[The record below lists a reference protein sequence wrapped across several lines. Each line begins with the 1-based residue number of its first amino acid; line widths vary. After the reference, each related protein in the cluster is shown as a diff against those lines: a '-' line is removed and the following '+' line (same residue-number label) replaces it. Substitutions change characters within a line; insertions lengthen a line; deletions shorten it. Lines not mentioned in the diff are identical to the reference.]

1 MNIAQ
6 GSFYV
11 FGFTAVAASVF
22 MLATRNVLY
31 AAFGLLITL
40 LSVAAIFVLLF
51 ADFLAISQIMVYVGG
66 VLVLIL
72 FGVMLSNRVQDRAL
86 ESETMNRY
94 SGLLV
99 AGLLFAG
106 LAYLIQTNEFVLPAA
121 HLAADAQVGTT
132 AGTAK
137 SSISAIGFRLIT
149 NFALPFEVT
158 SFILL
163 LALIGAA
170 YISTEDRH
178 G

>member
-1 MNIAQ
+1 MNIAE

-11 FGFTAVAASVF
+11 FGFLAVAAAVF
-22 MLATRNVLY
+22 MLYTSNVLY

-40 LSVAAIFVLLF
+40 MSVAAIFVLLF

-72 FGVMLSNRVQDRAL
+72 FGVMLSNRVQERAL
-86 ESETMNRY
+86 QAETMNRY

-99 AGLLFAG
+99 ACLLFAG
-106 LAYLIQTNEFVLPAA
+106 LAYLVLTNEKALPAA
-121 HLAADAQVGTT
+121 TVAASGQAD
-132 AGTAK
+132 TAK
-137 SSISAIGFRLIT
+137 SSITAIGIRLIT

-163 LALIGAA
+163 IALIGAA
-170 YISTEDRH
+170 YISTEDKH

>member
-11 FGFTAVAASVF
+11 FGFVAVAAAVF

-51 ADFLAISQIMVYVGG
+51 ADFLAVSQIMVYVGG

-99 AGLLFAG
+99 AVLLFAG
-106 LAYLIQTNEFVLPAA
+106 LAYLIQTGDWALPVAQGAA
-121 HLAADAQVGTT
+121 GELS
-132 AGTAK
+132 GTAK
-137 SSISAIGFRLIT
+137 SSISAIGMRLIT

-170 YISTEDRH
+170 YISTEDKH

>member
-11 FGFTAVAASVF
+11 FGFLAVAAAAF
-22 MLATRNVLY
+22 MLFTRSVLY

-40 LSVAAIFVLLF
+40 MSLAAIFVLLF
-51 ADFLAISQIMVYVGG
+51 ADFLAISQIMIYVGG

-86 ESETMNRY
+86 QAETMNRY
-94 SGLLV
+94 SGGLV
-99 AGLLFAG
+99 AALLFAG
-106 LAYLIQTNEFVLPAA
+106 LAYLVVTNEQNPPVAP
-121 HLAADAQVGTT
+121 LAAYG
-132 AGTAK
+132 AGATAK
-137 SSISAIGFRLIT
+137 SSITAIGIRLIT

-163 LALIGAA
+163 IALIGAA

>member
-1 MNIAQ
+1 MNIAE

-11 FGFTAVAASVF
+11 FGFLAVAAAAF
-22 MLATRNVLY
+22 MLYTRNVLY

-40 LSVAAIFVLLF
+40 MSVAAIFVLLF

-72 FGVMLSNRVQDRAL
+72 FGVMLSNRVQERAL
-86 ESETMNRY
+86 QAETMNRY
-94 SGLLV
+94 SGTLV
-99 AGLLFAG
+99 ASLLFAG
-106 LAYLIQTNEFVLPAA
+106 LAYLVLTNEKALPVATLAPGGEAA
-121 HLAADAQVGTT
+121 
-132 AGTAK
+132 TAK
-137 SSISAIGFRLIT
+137 SSITAIGIRLIT

-163 LALIGAA
+163 IALIGAA

>member
-1 MNIAQ
+1 MNIAV

-11 FGFTAVAASVF
+11 FGFLAVAAAAF
-22 MLATRNVLY
+22 MLYTRNVLY

-51 ADFLAISQIMVYVGG
+51 ADFLAIAQIMIYVGG

-86 ESETMNRY
+86 ESETMNRF

-99 AGLLFAG
+99 AGLLFGG
-106 LAYLIQTNEFVLPAA
+106 LAYLVLSSDYVMPAPS
-121 HLAADAQVGTT
+121 LAANGDAGS
-132 AGTAK
+132 AK
-137 SSISAIGFRLIT
+137 SSITAIGIRLIT

-163 LALIGAA
+163 IALIGAA
-170 YISTEDRH
+170 YISTEDKH

>member
-6 GSFYV
+6 GSFYI
-11 FGFTAVAASVF
+11 FGFIAVAAAAF
-22 MLATRNVLY
+22 MLYTRNVLY

-51 ADFLAISQIMVYVGG
+51 ADFLAVSQIMIYVGG

-94 SGLLV
+94 SGGLV
-99 AGLLFAG
+99 AALLFAG
-106 LAYLIQTNEFVLPAA
+106 LTYLILTNEAPMPGPT
-121 HLAADAQVGTT
+121 LAASGDAGS
-132 AGTAK
+132 AK
-137 SSISAIGFRLIT
+137 SSITAIGIRLIT

-163 LALIGAA
+163 IALIGAA
-170 YISTEDRH
+170 YISTEDKH

>member
-11 FGFTAVAASVF
+11 FGFIAVAAAVF

-99 AGLLFAG
+99 AVLLFAG
-106 LAYLIQTNEFVLPAA
+106 LAYLIQTSDWVLPVAQGAA
-121 HLAADAQVGTT
+121 GGQ

-137 SSISAIGFRLIT
+137 SSISAIGIRLIT

-170 YISTEDRH
+170 YISTEDKH

>member
-1 MNIAQ
+1 MNIAE

-11 FGFTAVAASVF
+11 FGLLAVAAAAF
-22 MLATRNVLY
+22 MLYTRNVLY
-31 AAFGLLITL
+31 AAFGLLVTL

-51 ADFLAISQIMVYVGG
+51 ADFLAISQLMVYVGG

-72 FGVMLSNRVQDRAL
+72 FGVMLSNRVQERAL
-86 ESETMNRY
+86 QAETMNRF
-94 SGLLV
+94 SGGLV

-106 LAYLIQTNEFVLPAA
+106 LAYLVLTHEQALPGAPVAAETQGPA
-121 HLAADAQVGTT
+121 
-132 AGTAK
+132 AK
-137 SSISAIGFRLIT
+137 SSITAIGIRLIT

-163 LALIGAA
+163 IALIGAA

>member
-11 FGFTAVAASVF
+11 FGFAAVASAVF

-51 ADFLAISQIMVYVGG
+51 ADFLAIAQIMVYVGG

-72 FGVMLSNRVQDRAL
+72 FGVMLSNRVQERAL

-99 AGLLFAG
+99 TGLLFAG
-106 LAYLIQTNEFVLPAA
+106 LAYLIQANDLVLPAA
-121 HLAADAQVGTT
+121 NGLAGEQPA
-132 AGTAK
+132 TAK
-137 SSISAIGFRLIT
+137 SSITAIGIRLIT

>member
-1 MNIAQ
+1 
-6 GSFYV
+6 
-11 FGFTAVAASVF
+11 
-22 MLATRNVLY
+22 MLYTRNVLY

-40 LSVAAIFVLLF
+40 MSVAAIFVLLF

-72 FGVMLSNRVQDRAL
+72 FGVMLSNRVQERAL
-86 ESETMNRY
+86 QAETMNRY

-99 AGLLFAG
+99 ASVLFAG
-106 LAYLIQTNEFVLPAA
+106 LAYLVLTNEKALPAA
-121 HLAADAQVGTT
+121 TLAATSEA
-132 AGTAK
+132 ATAK
-137 SSISAIGFRLIT
+137 SSITAIGIRLIT

-163 LALIGAA
+163 IALIGAA

>member
-1 MNIAQ
+1 MSIAL
-6 GSFYV
+6 GSFYI
-11 FGFTAVAASVF
+11 FGFLAVAAASF
-22 MLATRNVLY
+22 MLLTRNVLY

-40 LSVAAIFVLLF
+40 LSLAAIFVLLF
-51 ADFLAISQIMVYVGG
+51 ADFLAISQIMIYVGG

-86 ESETMNRY
+86 EAETMNRY
-94 SGLLV
+94 SGGLV
-99 AGLLFAG
+99 AALLFGG
-106 LAYLIQTNEFVLPAA
+106 LAYLVLTNDYALPAVTS
-121 HLAADAQVGTT
+121 AATG
-132 AGTAK
+132 AGQTPK
-137 SSISAIGFRLIT
+137 SSITAIGIRLIT

-163 LALIGAA
+163 IALIGAA